1 MKESLSV
8 RDLHVATAEK
18 ELIHGVDFDVKAGE
32 TVVILG
38 PNGAGKSTLARAIA
52 SDDYVCVG
60 DVRFSGKNVVKLT
73 IDERARAGMFLS
85 FQEPVTIPGLSLSEM
100 LRSALEARDEKMS
113 LREFSLRLTTCLEKL
128 ELNPTVAKRDL
139 NVDFSGGEKKKLEIA
154 QLLMLRPKLAILD
167 EIDSGLDV
175 DAARKVSQVLHD
187 FQQETQAGLLIITH
201 NMRILQALNVDHV
214 LVLAD
219 GRIAKTGGAELLDEI
234 KKHGFKNV

>member
-1 MKESLSV
+1 MKELLSV

-18 ELIHGVDFDVKAGE
+18 ELIHGVDFDVKTGE
-32 TVVILG
+32 TVVVLG
-38 PNGAGKSTLARAIA
+38 PNGTGKSTLARAIA
-52 SDDYVCVG
+52 GDDYVCTG

-73 IDERARAGMFLS
+73 TDERARAGMFLS
-85 FQEPVTIPGLSLSEM
+85 FQEPVAIPGLSLSEM
-100 LRSALEARDEKMS
+100 LRSALEAHGKKMS

-175 DAARKVSQVLHD
+175 DAARKVSEVLRD

-201 NMRILQALNVDHV
+201 NMRILQALNVDRV
-214 LVLAD
+214 LMLAD